1 VAVKAIDGGRFSR
14 YARRY
19 QQGMALEVMVPQGH
33 FGYQPQAEREATI
46 WRLPPA
52 PGSRRCWRYSATLAT
67 EPNSRFTLIY
77 GNRSSQSMM
86 FRQALA
92 DLKDRYPQRLQVVHL
107 QPGVDGQR
115 SAAGAH

>member
-1 VAVKAIDGGRFSR
+1 MLAI
-14 YARRY
+14 
-19 QQGMALEVMVPQGH
+19 
-33 FGYQPQAEREATI
+33 I
-46 WRLPPA
+46 
-52 PGSRRCWRYSATLAT
+52 SATLAT
-67 EPNSRFTLIY
+67 EPNSFTLIY

-115 SAAGAH
+115 SATGAH